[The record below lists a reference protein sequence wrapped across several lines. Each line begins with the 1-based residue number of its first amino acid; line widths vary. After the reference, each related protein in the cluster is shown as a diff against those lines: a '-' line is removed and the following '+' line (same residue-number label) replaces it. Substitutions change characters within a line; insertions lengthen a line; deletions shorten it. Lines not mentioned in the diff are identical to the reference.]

1 MLSVEQSL
9 RALRREILGA
19 LAADAPLP
27 GGVELVA
34 DRVTVSLA
42 LQLQSLAPASD
53 APGKW
58 GIATEPGSGPAHQL
72 TLEFKVQKPFGS
84 VVAPPAGPAP
94 TLALAPESAMTTT
107 AESPHFAA
115 LAEVFGAPGFDSA
128 ARATVFRETLEELS
142 EAERKVVLGS
152 LGSSGASGIE
162 PQLHLARHLVL
173 RLAGSGPAGPKA
185 GPERLRQLAER
196 APVAELIRLAAEK
209 WRTQSEWAAAA
220 PPPRDS

>member
-42 LQLQSLAPASD
+42 LQLQASDPASD
-53 APGKW
+53 ASDKW
-58 GIATEPGSGPAHQL
+58 SIATEPGSGPAHQL

-84 VVAPPAGPAP
+84 VVAPPAGPTP
-94 TLALAPESAMTTT
+94 TLALAPESATTT

-209 WRTQSEWAAAA
+209 WRTQSEWVASA
-220 PPPRDS
+220 PPPRD

>member
-1 MLSVEQSL
+1 MPGVGPGSELRCGMLSVEQSL

-94 TLALAPESAMTTT
+94 TITT
-107 AESPHFAA
+107 
-115 LAEVFGAPGFDSA
+115 LAELPTQA
-128 ARATVFRETLEELS
+128 
-142 EAERKVVLGS
+142 
-152 LGSSGASGIE
+152 SSRMCK
-162 PQLHLARHLVL
+162 PL
-173 RLAGSGPAGPKA
+173 
-185 GPERLRQLAER
+185 
-196 APVAELIRLAAEK
+196 
-209 WRTQSEWAAAA
+209 
-220 PPPRDS
+220 